1 MAAKTDTAAAAPK
14 AAQKRAAQLRAE
26 LDGHNYRYHVL
37 DAPSVPDAAY
47 DQLYRE
53 LLELETRHPDLIVP
67 DSPTQ
72 RVGAAPAAG
81 FAAVRH
87 GVPMLSLDNA
97 FSTADVEAFDRR
109 VRDRLKTDGEL
120 EYSAEPKLDGAAINL
135 WFERGELVRAATR
148 GDGTVGEDVTH
159 NVRTIR
165 SVPLRLRGEAVPDR
179 LEVRG
184 EVFLPRAGFRQLN
197 EAARIAGDK
206 VFVNPRNAA
215 AGSLRQLD
223 PRLTASRP
231 LAMFAYGI
239 GTISG
244 RSLPA
249 RHSETLARLR
259 DWGLPV
265 APEAEVVTGVD
276 GCLAYHKKMLEKRN
290 GLPYDTDGVVYK
302 VDDLE
307 LQVRLGTVARA
318 PRWAVAHKFPAEE
331 QLTIVEAV
339 EFQVGRTGVL
349 TPVARLVP
357 VFVGGAT
364 VSNATLHNLDEL
376 RRKDVRPGDTVI
388 VRRAG
393 DVIPEVVRVIAEKRP
408 PRTSPVRLP
417 EKCPV
422 CGSEVEREEG
432 EAVARCTGSLVCPA
446 QLKESLRHF
455 ASRRA
460 LDIEGR
466 MPWSSNATFLVNLSC
481 DGVEVGQAIYKPL
494 RGERPLWDFEP
505 GLHRRE
511 LAAYLLS
518 EAMGIDLVP
527 PTILRDG
534 PLGEGSLQWFVNAD
548 HQQHY
553 FTIFEQHGH
562 LHAQLRQVAVFDL
575 IANNT
580 DRKSGH
586 CLVGRDHRVYA
597 IDNKEWNAFAMGN
610 YSIYVFT
617 GLMKDMDDDELAI
630 VLGHEM
636 VHATHEHTRRQFKK
650 QMWIQLAAIG
660 LAGVEEHHDLLQRGV
675 AIAIPCIGDAQ
686 SMQSVFESAKGA
698 ASVQCGLKFIA
709 HGAVC
714 K

>member
-1 MAAKTDTAAAAPK
+1 MVAKTGTPAAAPTT
-14 AAQKRAAQLRAE
+14 ARKRAAQLRAE

-53 LLELETRHPDLIVP
+53 LLELEARHPDLIVP

-81 FAAVRH
+81 FAEVRH

-97 FSTADVEAFDRR
+97 FSTEDVEAFDRR

-120 EYSAEPKLDGAAINL
+120 QYSAEPKMDGAAINL
-135 WFERGELVRAATR
+135 WFESGELVRAATR
-148 GDGTVGEDVTH
+148 GDGIVGEDVTH

-184 EVFLPRAGFRQLN
+184 EIFMPREGFRQLN
-197 EAARIAGDK
+197 EAARVAGDK

-239 GTISG
+239 GMQAG
-244 RSLPA
+244 GSLPA

-265 APEAEVVTGVD
+265 APEVEVVTGVA
-276 GCLAYHKKMLEKRN
+276 GCLAYYQKMLEKRS

-307 LQVRLGTVARA
+307 LQARLGTVARA
-318 PRWAVAHKFPAEE
+318 PRWAAAHKFPAEE
-331 QLTIVEAV
+331 QLTTVEAV

-349 TPVARLVP
+349 TPVARLKP

-376 RRKDVRPGDTVI
+376 HRKDVRPGDTVL

-393 DVIPEVVRVIAEKRP
+393 DVIPEVIAVVPERRP
-408 PRTSPVRLP
+408 RGTSPVKPP
-417 EKCPV
+417 EQCPV
-422 CGSEVEREEG
+422 CGSAVVRVEG
-432 EAVARCTGSLVCPA
+432 ESALRCTGGLVCPA
-446 QLKESLRHF
+446 QRKESLRHF

-460 LDIEGR
+460 LNIEGLGSQLIEQLVDQGLVHTPGDLFRLTLPALLDLER
-466 MPWSSNATFLVNLSC
+466 MGERSATKLLAAIEKGKATTLERFLYALGIPEVGEATSKALARHFVRLDALVDASEDQLTEVADVGPIMAAHISAFLAQSHNRKVIQDLRQLGVHWEEVAQPPDDSALRPLAGKTFVLTGTLASMTREEAAARIEALGGKVTTSVTAKTSYLVVGENPGSKLAKAEKL
-481 DGVEVGQAIYKPL
+481 GVEVV
-494 RGERPLWDFEP
+494 D
-505 GLHRRE
+505 
-511 LAAYLLS
+511 
-518 EAMGIDLVP
+518 
-527 PTILRDG
+527 
-534 PLGEGSLQWFVNAD
+534 EGFFS
-548 HQQHY
+548 
-553 FTIFEQHGH
+553 
-562 LHAQLRQVAVFDL
+562 
-575 IANNT
+575 
-580 DRKSGH
+580 
-586 CLVGRDHRVYA
+586 RV
-597 IDNKEWNAFAMGN
+597 K
-610 YSIYVFT
+610 
-617 GLMKDMDDDELAI
+617 
-630 VLGHEM
+630 
-636 VHATHEHTRRQFKK
+636 
-650 QMWIQLAAIG
+650 
-660 LAGVEEHHDLLQRGV
+660 
-675 AIAIPCIGDAQ
+675 
-686 SMQSVFESAKGA
+686 
-698 ASVQCGLKFIA
+698 
-709 HGAVC
+709 
-714 K
+714 

>member
-1 MAAKTDTAAAAPK
+1 MPAKTDTAATAPK

-26 LDGHNYRYHVL
+26 LDDHNYRYHVL

-47 DQLYRE
+47 DQLYRD
-53 LLELETRHPDLIVP
+53 LLELETRHPDLRVP

-81 FAAVRH
+81 FAEVRH

-97 FSTADVEAFDRR
+97 FSTEDVEAFDRR
-109 VRDRLKTDGEL
+109 VRDRLKSDGEL

-135 WFERGELVRAATR
+135 WFESGELVRAATR
-148 GDGTVGEDVTH
+148 GDGAVGEDVTH

-165 SVPLRLRGEAVPDR
+165 SVPLRLRGAAVPDR

-184 EVFLPRAGFRQLN
+184 EIFMPRAGFRRLN

-239 GTISG
+239 GTLSG
-244 RSLPA
+244 GPQPA

-265 APEAEVVTGVD
+265 APEADVVTGVD
-276 GCLAYHKKMLEKRN
+276 GCLAYHQKMLEKRN

-307 LQVRLGTVARA
+307 LQARLGTVARA

-331 QLTIVEAV
+331 QLTTVEAV

-376 RRKDVRPGDTVI
+376 RRKDVRPGDTVV

-393 DVIPEVVRVIAEKRP
+393 DVIPEVLAVVLDRRP
-408 PRTSPVRLP
+408 GKSSPVEPP
-417 EKCPV
+417 EQCPV
-422 CGSEVEREEG
+422 CSSAVVRVEG
-432 EAVARCTGSLVCPA
+432 ESALRCSGGLVCPA
-446 QLKESLRHF
+446 QRKESLRHF

-460 LDIEGR
+460 LNIEGLGSQLIEQLVDRGVVRTPVDLFRLTLPALLDLER
-466 MPWSSNATFLVNLSC
+466 MGERSATKLLAAIERGKATTLERFLYALGIPEVGEATSKALARHFVSLDALMDAPEDELTEVADVGPVMAAHISAFLAQPHNQEVIKELRQLGVQWEEIAPPPDHVDLPMSGKTFVLTGTLAGMTREEATEKIEALGGKVTSSVTAKTSYLVVGENPGSKVAKAEKL
-481 DGVEVGQAIYKPL
+481 GVEVVD
-494 RGERPLWDFEP
+494 ERVFRD
-505 GLHRRE
+505 
-511 LAAYLLS
+511 LLS
-518 EAMGIDLVP
+518 
-527 PTILRDG
+527 
-534 PLGEGSLQWFVNAD
+534 
-548 HQQHY
+548 
-553 FTIFEQHGH
+553 
-562 LHAQLRQVAVFDL
+562 
-575 IANNT
+575 
-580 DRKSGH
+580 
-586 CLVGRDHRVYA
+586 
-597 IDNKEWNAFAMGN
+597 
-610 YSIYVFT
+610 
-617 GLMKDMDDDELAI
+617 
-630 VLGHEM
+630 
-636 VHATHEHTRRQFKK
+636 
-650 QMWIQLAAIG
+650 
-660 LAGVEEHHDLLQRGV
+660 
-675 AIAIPCIGDAQ
+675 
-686 SMQSVFESAKGA
+686 
-698 ASVQCGLKFIA
+698 
-709 HGAVC
+709 
-714 K
+714 

>member
-1 MAAKTDTAAAAPK
+1 MPAKTDTAATAPK

-26 LDGHNYRYHVL
+26 LDDHNYRYHVL

-47 DQLYRE
+47 DQLYRD
-53 LLELETRHPDLIVP
+53 LLELETRHPDLRVP

-81 FAAVRH
+81 FAEVRH

-97 FSTADVEAFDRR
+97 FSTEDVEAFDRR
-109 VRDRLKTDGEL
+109 VRDRLKSDGEL

-135 WFERGELVRAATR
+135 WFESGELVRAATR
-148 GDGTVGEDVTH
+148 GDGAVGEDVTH

-165 SVPLRLRGEAVPDR
+165 SVPLRLRGAAVPDR

-184 EVFLPRAGFRQLN
+184 EIFMPRAGFRRLN

-239 GTISG
+239 GTLSG
-244 RSLPA
+244 GPQPA

-265 APEAEVVTGVD
+265 APEADVVTGVD
-276 GCLAYHKKMLEKRN
+276 GCLAYHQKMLEKRN

-307 LQVRLGTVARA
+307 LQARLGTVARA

-331 QLTIVEAV
+331 QLTTVEAV

-376 RRKDVRPGDTVI
+376 RRKDVRPGDTVV

-393 DVIPEVVRVIAEKRP
+393 DVIPEVIAVVLDRRP
-408 PRTSPVRLP
+408 GKSSPVEPP
-417 EKCPV
+417 EQCPV
-422 CGSEVEREEG
+422 CSSAVVRVEG
-432 EAVARCTGSLVCPA
+432 ESALRCSGGLVCPA
-446 QLKESLRHF
+446 QRKESLRHF

-460 LDIEGR
+460 LNIEGLGSQLIEQLVDRGLVRTPVDLFRLTLPALLDLER
-466 MPWSSNATFLVNLSC
+466 MGERSATKLLAAIERGKATTLERFLYALGIPEVGEATSKALARHFVNLDALMDAPEDELTEVADVGPVMAAHISAFLAQPHNQEVIKELRQLGVQWEEIAPPP
-481 DGVEVGQAIYKPL
+481 DHVDLPMSGKTFVLTGTLAGMTREEATEKIEALGGKVTSSVTAKTSYLVVGENPGSKVAKAEKLGVEVVD
-494 RGERPLWDFEP
+494 ERVFRD
-505 GLHRRE
+505 
-511 LAAYLLS
+511 LLS
-518 EAMGIDLVP
+518 
-527 PTILRDG
+527 
-534 PLGEGSLQWFVNAD
+534 
-548 HQQHY
+548 
-553 FTIFEQHGH
+553 
-562 LHAQLRQVAVFDL
+562 
-575 IANNT
+575 
-580 DRKSGH
+580 
-586 CLVGRDHRVYA
+586 
-597 IDNKEWNAFAMGN
+597 
-610 YSIYVFT
+610 
-617 GLMKDMDDDELAI
+617 
-630 VLGHEM
+630 
-636 VHATHEHTRRQFKK
+636 
-650 QMWIQLAAIG
+650 
-660 LAGVEEHHDLLQRGV
+660 
-675 AIAIPCIGDAQ
+675 
-686 SMQSVFESAKGA
+686 
-698 ASVQCGLKFIA
+698 
-709 HGAVC
+709 
-714 K
+714 